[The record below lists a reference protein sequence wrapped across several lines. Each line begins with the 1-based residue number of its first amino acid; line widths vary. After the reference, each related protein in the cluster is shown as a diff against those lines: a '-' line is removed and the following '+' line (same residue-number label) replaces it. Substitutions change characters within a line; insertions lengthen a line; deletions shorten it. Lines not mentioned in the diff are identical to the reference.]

1 MRNLQILWISNSKL
15 SDISGKI
22 FNLIYYSGIMSMPN
36 LVELYCSFNNIKD
49 ISPLAFHEKISI
61 LDIEGNELIEE
72 S

>member
-1 MRNLQILWISNSKL
+1 
-15 SDISGKI
+15 
-22 FNLIYYSGIMSMPN
+22 MSMPN

-61 LDIEGNELIEE
+61 LDIEGNELADE